1 MGFCYVRKEVR
12 TFSLSRIE
20 NAVLLEDRFTVPADF
35 NLSTMVSRNFGITD
49 EGKTFNV
56 EVEFTPAAAEAVKR
70 TVWHPDQKMKILR
83 DGSLRIAFPARSL
96 KEVKGWI
103 LSYGDGAMAVKPKE
117 LVDEVARE
125 I

>member
-1 MGFCYVRKEVR
+1 M
-12 TFSLSRIE
+12 
-20 NAVLLEDRFTVPADF
+20 
-35 NLSTMVSRNFGITD
+35 
-49 EGKTFNV
+49 

-70 TVWHPDQKMKILR
+70 IDWTRDQKMKILR
-83 DGSLRIAFPARSL
+83 DVSPRSAFPARSL